1 MKKILLAGSTGYLG
15 SYIGKE
21 LQKQAYFYRAIAR
34 NPEKLKIN
42 GIEANDVLKAELTV
56 PDSIRECCNGIDV
69 VISTV
74 GITRQ
79 KDGLTYM
86 DVDYQA
92 NMNLLKEA
100 QKSGVKKFIYVSV
113 LNGEKLRNLKICDAK
128 EMFVEQLKKSGMDYC
143 IVRPNGFFSDMS
155 EIFNMAKRGRV
166 YLFGN
171 GELKANPI
179 HGEDLATVCVDTIDK
194 PDKEVEIGG
203 PETLTQNEIASI
215 AFSVL
220 GNKPKITHIPD
231 WVRDAILKLVRLLTR
246 SKFYGPIEFFLT
258 VMAIDMLAPEYGK
271 HSLKVWAN
279 SKSRRDSVLCYFVY
293 SLFSVCCSQFLEDQ
307 LSG

>member
-1 MKKILLAGSTGYLG
+1 MKGILLAGSTGYLG
-15 SYIGKE
+15 SYIAKE
-21 LQKQAYFYRAIAR
+21 LQKRSCFFRVIAR
-34 NPEKLKIN
+34 NPEKLKQN
-42 GIEANDVLKAELTV
+42 DIEANEVLKAELTD
-56 PDSIRECCNGIDV
+56 PEAISECCKGIDV

-100 QKSGVKKFIYVSV
+100 KKSGVKKFIYVSV

-128 EMFVEQLKKSGMDYC
+128 EMFVEQLKKSGVDYC

-155 EIFNMAKRGRV
+155 EFFNMAKRGRV

-171 GELKANPI
+171 GELRANPI
-179 HGEDLATVCVDTIDK
+179 HGEDLATVCVDAIDK

-203 PETLTQNEIASI
+203 PETLTQNNIALI
-215 AFSVL
+215 AFDIL

-231 WVRDAILKLVRLLTR
+231 WVRVTILKLVRLFTGSR
-246 SKFYGPIEFFLT
+246 VYGPVEFFMT
-258 VMAIDMLAPEYGK
+258 VMSMNMLAPEYGK
-271 HSLKVWAN
+271 HTLKE
-279 SKSRRDSVLCYFVY
+279 YFTN
-293 SLFSVCCSQFLEDQ
+293 LNIPNA
-307 LSG
+307 